1 MFNLAMRIL
10 LLVISALTLCALSQG
25 ANLSVDASKKKTPRI
40 IKPGAFETK
49 QNSKLQNKRYAS
61 GKIKRSPVIHRD
73 SRVSFSAQSPG
84 DTINVSNDQMARMNE
99 SSGNKKPRVLDQLI
113 TSSDEFEKAYR
124 EALTVELSKR
134 VAAQVKI
141 TKTRADLEQRDIN
154 RDAKV
159 KRSQKEGF
167 KVQRAGSDTE

>member
-1 MFNLAMRIL
+1 MK
-10 LLVISALTLCALSQG
+10 S
-25 ANLSVDASKKKTPRI
+25 
-40 IKPGAFETK
+40 
-49 QNSKLQNKRYAS
+49 
-61 GKIKRSPVIHRD
+61 SPVIHRD
-73 SRVSFSAQSPG
+73 SRVSFSVQSPG

-141 TKTRADLEQRDIN
+141 TKTKANLEQRDIN

-167 KVQRAGSDTE
+167 KVQRAGSDTK

>member
-1 MFNLAMRIL
+1 
-10 LLVISALTLCALSQG
+10 
-25 ANLSVDASKKKTPRI
+25 
-40 IKPGAFETK
+40 
-49 QNSKLQNKRYAS
+49 
-61 GKIKRSPVIHRD
+61 
-73 SRVSFSAQSPG
+73 
-84 DTINVSNDQMARMNE
+84 MARMNE

-141 TKTRADLEQRDIN
+141 TKTRANLEQRDIN

-167 KVQRAGSDTE
+167 KVQRAGSDTN

>member
-1 MFNLAMRIL
+1 MRTL
-10 LLVISALTLCALSQG
+10 LLVISALMLCALSQG
-25 ANLSVDASKKKTPRI
+25 TNLSVDASKKKTPRI
-40 IKPGAFETK
+40 IKPEAFETR
-49 QNSKLQNKRYAS
+49 QNSKFQNKRYAS
-61 GKIKRSPVIHRD
+61 GKIKSSPVIHRD
-73 SRVSFSAQSPG
+73 SRVSFSAESPG
-84 DTINVSNDQMARMNE
+84 DTINVSNYQMARMNE

-141 TKTRADLEQRDIN
+141 TKSKAGLEQRDIN

-159 KRSQKEGF
+159 KRSQREGF
-167 KVQRAGSDTE
+167 KVQQAGSDTE